1 MTHPIARALRRLRA
15 WRESR
20 YWSPRRQLEHLRG
33 LVDLDAHILAPDRTA
48 AALTARYADA
58 LAPDWFRR
66 PFENSGALRDRL
78 GLNLWRR
85 AADSKAGSISAAD
98 IERLRKELQDAADAA
113 VTASNQAVRYLR
125 ERDAARTDLQR
136 ETRRADYLRRQLDTI
151 AEQNAELRR
160 AAGTAPSVD
169 IPAGLHPRTA
179 DLVLRFASALAHK
192 LHAAEQKYG
201 YSDGWAQPD
210 WMDECRAALVEHVR
224 KGDPR
229 DVGAYCAFLWHHG
242 ERTALPEPTLEDVR
256 DAAHETGWLIE
267 CKQSPSWWS
276 GKVMR
281 GTVDCRFFSTDP
293 NEAVR
298 FARKK
303 DAERVIAQAG
313 TSCQHATEHAW
324 ISAMQQEQAK

>member
-20 YWSPRRQLEHLRG
+20 YWSPRRQIEHLRG

-66 PFENSGALRDRL
+66 PFEDVGTLRDRL
-78 GLNLWRR
+78 GLNPYRR
-85 AADSKAGSISAAD
+85 AGDPKTGTISAD
-98 IERLRKELQDAADAA
+98 DLERMRKELQDAADVA

-136 ETRRADYLRRQLDTI
+136 ETRRADYLRRQLDVLS
-151 AEQNAELRR
+151 EQNAELRR
-160 AAGTAPSVD
+160 MQANVPDLEREPVAWLVTEGEATMNRVFLHIKSAERAQSVTRGSRIVPLYAAPHPTLD
-169 IPAGLHPRTA
+169 IPTGLHPRTA

-201 YSDGWAQPD
+201 YSDGWAQPE
-210 WMDECRAALVEHVR
+210 WMDQCRAGLVEHVR

-229 DVGAYCAFLWHHG
+229 DVAAFCAFLWHHG
-242 ERTALPEPTLEDVR
+242 ERTALPDDPRPAPRWICGHQPES
-256 DAAHETGWLIE
+256 AAFTP
-267 CKQSPSWWS
+267 KAP
-276 GKVMR
+276 
-281 GTVDCRFFSTDP
+281 P
-293 NEAVR
+293 
-298 FARKK
+298 KK
-303 DAERVIAQAG
+303 P
-313 TSCQHATEHAW
+313 
-324 ISAMQQEQAK
+324 